1 MAVTTKI
8 ITLYEDKEKTVAVAP
23 RTKTEA
29 ISNSDGTGLD
39 AIITDLVYFG
49 NDRVDATV
57 QLNAD
62 LLNGYSALDIINMS
76 SGSGSVSIIIDN
88 ELNLTSEN
96 PVKNKIITA
105 EINSMNNKIDEV
117 SLDIEEA
124 LQDILGVGTVQALD
138 EILGT

>member
-1 MAVTTKI
+1 
-8 ITLYEDKEKTVAVAP
+8 
-23 RTKTEA
+23 
-29 ISNSDGTGLD
+29 
-39 AIITDLVYFG
+39 
-49 NDRVDATV
+49 
-57 QLNAD
+57 
-62 LLNGYSALDIINMS
+62 MS
-76 SGSGSVSIIIDN
+76 SGNGSVSIVIDN

-105 EINSMNNKIDEV
+105 EINSMNDKIDEV